1 MLVCSSPLVFPVA
14 IFHRRSSLCFLFW
27 VSAPVSGFPCSR
39 SSLDLQ
45 FSVSGAA
52 ATSQEQLVFVLRRLL
67 ERFRIRSPVFFCHPD
82 SVLSHRWS
90 CLRSPRST
98 GIFPNEISFA
108 LRITPARF
116 ASSRVVPRRCS
127 PRFSCCRSDPVLAFF
142 LGQAQGSWRPKVLR
156 FALLGLQLG
165 LFFAFRPPPVWSSV
179 FSVGLILIRCKA
191 SSFLARDLCRCRS
204 SVRPP
209 SRFSQFVGMTH

>member
-67 ERFRIRSPVFFCHPD
+67 ERFRIRSPVFFATRTRF
-82 SVLSHRWS
+82 SVTAGHAFGLRAPPGSSLMRSHSRSGSHRPGLPAAES
-90 CLRSPRST
+90 CPDVVLPV
-98 GIFPNEISFA
+98 FPAAGQIRCWPF
-108 LRITPARF
+108 
-116 ASSRVVPRRCS
+116 SSVKRRAAGD
-127 PRFSCCRSDPVLAFF
+127 PRFSVSR
-142 LGQAQGSWRPKVLR
+142 
-156 FALLGLQLG
+156 
-165 LFFAFRPPPVWSSV
+165 
-179 FSVGLILIRCKA
+179 
-191 SSFLARDLCRCRS
+191 FLAYSSDFSSHFGRRRCGA
-204 SVRPP
+204 
-209 SRFSQFVGMTH
+209 RFSPSVSFSYAARLRLSSLEIFAAAGARFGRRPGSLSSCLLE